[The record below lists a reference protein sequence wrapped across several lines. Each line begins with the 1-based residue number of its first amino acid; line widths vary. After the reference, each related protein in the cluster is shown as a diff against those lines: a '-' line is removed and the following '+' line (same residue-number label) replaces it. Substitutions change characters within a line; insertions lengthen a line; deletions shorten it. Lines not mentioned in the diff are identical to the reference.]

1 MKSIITGAL
10 ASITA
15 LGLLAGCGSDSK
27 SSATSDSVSNA
38 TNDSTAS
45 TGFVFPTELTV
56 PAGVSIPSGAS
67 LPEAAIDAMIA
78 QFEAAG
84 MKVDKACFAAL
95 LKDDSLRKLV
105 EAGGTPNPDVIKK
118 FFTCLST

>member
-1 MKSIITGAL
+1 MKPIIAGVL

-27 SSATSDSVSNA
+27 SSATSN
-38 TNDSTAS
+38 STAS
-45 TGFVFPTELTV
+45 TGFVIPEELTI
-56 PAGVSIPSGAS
+56 PAGASIPSGAS
-67 LPEAAIDAMIA
+67 FPTAAIDAMIA

-84 MKVDKACFAAL
+84 MKVDKACFTAL

-105 EAGGTPNPDVIKK
+105 EAGGTPNQDVIKK
-118 FFTCLST
+118 FFSCLAT